1 MGDTALLTRLSL
13 ANTKLN
19 PLIRGLVKDDQK
31 IKPMPNEAH
40 RVWWFVQ
47 FGKQQNLSRRPV
59 LKEVEEA
66 TLNAPETNPGC

>member
-1 MGDTALLTRLSL
+1 
-13 ANTKLN
+13 
-19 PLIRGLVKDDQK
+19 
-31 IKPMPNEAH
+31 MPNEAH